1 MNVLVC
7 NVDIIALDGFETNW
21 RTLTVRDVRLLTDG
35 YFTLDKSFL
44 VFGKYQGIKYKA
56 ALKPLLVRTDK
67 ETILVD
73 TGVGTLPPKYEKFHE
88 VIRSKE
94 EELSYSLRA
103 VGLKPSDITMVVNT
117 HLHFDH
123 CGNNRLFENS
133 KFLIQTD
140 EIRYAYFPDRFMR
153 VSYLRDFFDVEGDY
167 VPVKGRYEIENGVEV
182 VPTPG
187 HTIGHQSLVVK
198 WKNRNVVYAGDAAP
212 LPENIEKRNISGMI
226 YDSSLGLESIDLL
239 RRIENPV
246 YIYSHDN
253 QQLKADL

>member
-1 MNVLVC
+1 MK
-7 NVDIIALDGFETNW
+7 
-21 RTLTVRDVRLLTDG
+21 LLSDG

-44 VFGKYQGIKYKA
+44 VFGKYQGVKYKA

-73 TGVGTLPPKYEKFHE
+73 TGVGTLPVKYEKFHE
-88 VIRSKE
+88 VIRCKE
-94 EELSYSLRA
+94 EELAHSLKT
-103 VGLKPSDITMVVNT
+103 VGLKPSDVTIVVNT

-123 CGNNRLFENS
+123 CGNNRLFKNS
-133 KFLIQTD
+133 KFLVQTD

-167 VPVKGRYEIENGVEV
+167 LPVRGRYEIEDGVEV
-182 VPTPG
+182 IPTPG

-226 YDSSLGLESIDLL
+226 YDSALGLQSIDML
-239 RRIENPV
+239 RKIENPL

-253 QQLKADL
+253 EQLRVDL

>member
-1 MNVLVC
+1 MLGPGRN
-7 NVDIIALDGFETNW
+7 I
-21 RTLTVRDVRLLTDG
+21 LTVLDVRLLSDG

-56 ALKPLLVRTDK
+56 ALKPLLVRTEK

-73 TGVGTLPPKYEKFHE
+73 TGVGNLPPKYQKFHD

-94 EELSYSLRA
+94 EELSYSLKA
-103 VGLKPSDITMVVNT
+103 VGLKPSDVTMVVNT

-167 VPVKGRYEIENGVEV
+167 LPVRGRYEIENGVELI
-182 VPTPG
+182 PTPG
-187 HTIGHQSLVVK
+187 HTIGHQSMVVK
-198 WKNRNVVYAGDAAP
+198 WKHRNVVYTGDAAP
-212 LPENIEKRNISGMI
+212 LAENVDKRNITGMI
-226 YDSSLGLESIDLL
+226 YDSALGVQSLDTL
-239 RRIENPV
+239 RRIENPL

-253 QQLKADL
+253 EQLHPEL

>member
-1 MNVLVC
+1 MK
-7 NVDIIALDGFETNW
+7 
-21 RTLTVRDVRLLTDG
+21 LLSDG

-44 VFGKYQGIKYKA
+44 VFGKYQGVKYKA

-73 TGVGTLPPKYEKFHE
+73 TGVGTLPAKYEKFHE

-94 EELSYSLRA
+94 EELTHSLKSA
-103 VGLKPSDITMVVNT
+103 GLKPSDVTMVVNT

-133 KFLIQTD
+133 KFLVQTD

-167 VPVKGRYEIENGVEV
+167 LPVKGRYEIENGVEV
-182 VPTPG
+182 IPTPG

-226 YDSSLGLESIDLL
+226 YDSSLGLESIDRL
-239 RRIENPV
+239 RQIENPV

>member
-1 MNVLVC
+1 
-7 NVDIIALDGFETNW
+7 
-21 RTLTVRDVRLLTDG
+21 LTVREVRLLSDG

-44 VFGKYQGIKYKA
+44 VFGKYQGVKYKA
-56 ALKPLLVRTDK
+56 ALKPLLVRTDT

-73 TGVGTLPPKYEKFHE
+73 TGVGTLPAKYEKFHQ
-88 VIRSKE
+88 VIRNKE
-94 EELSYSLRA
+94 EELTYSLKTA
-103 VGLKPSDITMVVNT
+103 GLKPSDVTMIVNT

-123 CGNNRLFENS
+123 CGNNKLFENC
-133 KFLIQTD
+133 KFLVQTD

-167 VPVKGRYEIENGVEV
+167 LPVRGRYEIEDGVEV
-182 VPTPG
+182 IPTPG

-226 YDSSLGLESIDLL
+226 YDSSLGLQSIDTL
-239 RRIENPV
+239 RKIGNPV

-253 QQLKADL
+253 EQFKLGI

>member
-1 MNVLVC
+1 MTVL
-7 NVDIIALDGFETNW
+7 
-21 RTLTVRDVRLLTDG
+21 DVRLLTDG

-56 ALKPLLVRTDK
+56 ALKPLLVRTET

-73 TGVGTLPPKYEKFHE
+73 TGIGILPTKYQKFHDT
-88 VIRSKE
+88 IRTKE
-94 EELSYSLRA
+94 EDLVHSLKTA
-103 VGLKPSDITMVVNT
+103 GLKPSDVTMIVNT

-123 CGNNRLFENS
+123 CGNNKLFTNS

-167 VPVKGRYEIENGVEV
+167 LPVQGKYQIEDGVEV
-182 VPTPG
+182 IPTPG
-187 HTIGHQSLVVK
+187 HTIGHQSLVVR
-198 WKNRNVVYAGDAAP
+198 WKNRNVVYTGDAAP

-226 YDSSLGLESIDLL
+226 YNSASGLQSIDSL
-239 RRIENPV
+239 RRIENPL

-253 QQLKADL
+253 QQLRLAT

>member
-1 MNVLVC
+1 
-7 NVDIIALDGFETNW
+7 
-21 RTLTVRDVRLLTDG
+21 LTVLDVRLLSDG

-56 ALKPLLVRTDK
+56 ALKPLLVRTEK

-73 TGVGTLPPKYEKFHE
+73 TGVGNLPPKYQKFHDI
-88 VIRSKE
+88 IRTKD
-94 EELSYSLRA
+94 EELSHSLKT
-103 VGLKPSDITMVVNT
+103 VGLKPSDVTMVVNT

-167 VPVKGRYEIENGVEV
+167 LPVRGRYEIENGVEV
-182 VPTPG
+182 IPTPG
-187 HTIGHQSLVVK
+187 HTIGHQSMVVK
-198 WKNRNVVYAGDAAP
+198 WKQRNVVYTGDAAP
-212 LPENIEKRNISGMI
+212 LPENIDKRNITGMI
-226 YDSSLGLESIDLL
+226 YDSALGIQSLDAL
-239 RRIENPV
+239 RRIENPL

-253 QQLKADL
+253 EQLHPEL

>member
-1 MNVLVC
+1 M
-7 NVDIIALDGFETNW
+7 
-21 RTLTVRDVRLLTDG
+21 TVHDVRLLSDG
-35 YFTLDKSFL
+35 FFTLDKSFL

-88 VIRSKE
+88 VIRTKE
-94 EELSYSLRA
+94 EELSYSLKS
-103 VGLKPSDITMVVNT
+103 VGLKPSDVTMVINT

-133 KFLIQTD
+133 KFLVQTD

-153 VSYLRDFFDVEGDY
+153 VSYIRDFFDVEGDY
-167 VPVKGRYEIENGVEV
+167 LPVRGKYEIEDGVDV

-187 HTIGHQSLVVK
+187 HTIGHQSVVVK
-198 WKNRNVVYAGDAAP
+198 WKNRNIVYAGDAAP

-226 YDSSLGLESIDLL
+226 YDSSLGLQSIDLL
-239 RRIENPV
+239 RKIENPR

-253 QQLKADL
+253 AQLKPEL

>member
-1 MNVLVC
+1 
-7 NVDIIALDGFETNW
+7 
-21 RTLTVRDVRLLTDG
+21 LTVRDVRLLSDG

-44 VFGKYQGIKYKA
+44 VFGKYQGVKYKA

-88 VIRSKE
+88 VIRTRE
-94 EELSYSLRA
+94 EELSYSLSS
-103 VGLKPSDITMVVNT
+103 VGLRPSDVTMVVNT

-133 KFLIQTD
+133 KFLVQTD

-167 VPVKGRYEIENGVEV
+167 LPVRGRYEIEDGIEV

-187 HTIGHQSLVVK
+187 HTVGHQSLVVK
-198 WKNRNVVYAGDAAP
+198 WKNRNIVYAGDAAP

-226 YDSSLGLESIDLL
+226 YDSSLGLQSIDLL

-253 QQLKADL
+253 QQLTADL